1 MAATRSWRL
10 VCLVRSIKFLY
21 CNALDPLARS
31 LRSVASW
38 LWLQQLLFK
47 LVPIGLL
54 ALFGS
59 SQLLLMNIV
68 FVIDHGEELRV
79 VTLRICSI
87 LTLSLICERSILVR
101 RLRPILSM
109 TTQWQNQRGISL
121 DNALDVVNVLLSVVY
136 HARCH
141 LLIVL
146 NLLLWVTDSL
156 SLNLDP
162 LFNLVSSVL
171 VSSWWDLIWI
181 VKLINLGLGLLLAT
195 INGLLSHV

>member
-1 MAATRSWRL
+1 
-10 VCLVRSIKFLY
+10 
-21 CNALDPLARS
+21 
-31 LRSVASW
+31 
-38 LWLQQLLFK
+38 
-47 LVPIGLL
+47 
-54 ALFGS
+54 
-59 SQLLLMNIV
+59 MNIV

-146 NLLLWVTDSL
+146 NLLL
-156 SLNLDP
+156 
-162 LFNLVSSVL
+162 
-171 VSSWWDLIWI
+171 
-181 VKLINLGLGLLLAT
+181 
-195 INGLLSHV
+195 